1 MVQVTQRVMALSKP
15 RVVALLVFTAA
26 CGMWRAAEGTPPLE
40 ALVVVMLAGAMA
52 AAGSAAINQALD
64 SDIDATMRRT
74 QGRPVPSHQVSRRM
88 ALLAGSGA
96 IAVGVVA
103 MGTVVNWFSA
113 LLTLG
118 AAAIYVFV
126 YTLLLKR
133 RVWHN
138 IVIGGAA
145 GALPPLIGSVAVT
158 GGIDAPGLF
167 MFGIIFFWTPPHFWT
182 LSLLLKEDY
191 TAARLPMLSAVAG
204 ERDTAQ
210 QILLYALLLVVLAW
224 LPYAAG
230 YSTPVFPAVA
240 TLLGLEWIRRAWPLR
255 GGAPRSKVLRAYLFS
270 FVYLTGVFLTLAVE
284 PLLPWY

>member
-1 MVQVTQRVMALSKP
+1 MVQVTQRIVALSKP

-26 CGMWRAAEGTPPLE
+26 CGMWRAAEGVPPIEVL
-40 ALVVVMLAGAMA
+40 LVVVLAGAMA
-52 AAGSAAINQALD
+52 AAGSAAVNQALD
-64 SDIDATMRRT
+64 ADIDATMRRT
-74 QGRPVPSHQVSRRM
+74 RGRPVPTHQVSRRT
-88 ALLAGSGA
+88 ALLAGIGA

-103 MGTVVNWFSA
+103 MGVVANWTSA

-145 GALPPLIGSVAVT
+145 GALPPLIGSAAVT

-167 MFGIIFFWTPPHFWT
+167 MFGLIFFWTPPHFWT

-191 TAARLPMLSAVAG
+191 AAVRLPMLAAVAG
-204 ERDTAQ
+204 ERDTGQ
-210 QILLYALLLVVLAW
+210 QILLYTVLLVFLAW

-230 YSTPVFPAVA
+230 YSSLVFPTVA
-240 TLLGLEWIRRAWPLR
+240 TLLGLEWVRRAWPLR
-255 GGAPRSKVLRAYLFS
+255 YGARRSTVLRAYLFS
-270 FVYLTGVFLTLAVE
+270 FVYLTGVFLALAVE
-284 PLLPWY
+284 PLLPWF